1 MESNKN
7 LFSKPYWIIN
17 TLGLLL
23 FVLIGVFLVVNDHLT
38 AFTIMAVCYGFVM
51 FIVNS
56 LYRSNRSQKNR
67 DR

>member
-23 FVLIGVFLVVNDHLT
+23 FVLIGMFLVVNDHLT
-38 AFTIMAVCYGFVM
+38 AFTIVAVCYGFFM
-51 FIVNS
+51 LIGNS
-56 LYRSNRSQKNR
+56 LYRSYRK
-67 DR
+67 

>member
-51 FIVNS
+51 FIGNS